1 MKEIGAIFV
10 VSRSISEIRTVQLAA
25 IKRRYRY
32 NSSAK
37 KIGQVQ

>member
-10 VSRSISEIRTVQLAA
+10 VSISEIRTVQLAA